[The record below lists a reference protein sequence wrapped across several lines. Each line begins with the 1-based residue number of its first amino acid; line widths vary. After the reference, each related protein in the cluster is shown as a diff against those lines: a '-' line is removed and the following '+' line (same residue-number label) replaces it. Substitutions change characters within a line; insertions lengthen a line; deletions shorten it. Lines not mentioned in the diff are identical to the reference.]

1 MLGKPAWMPAM
12 PWKSSEVVG
21 LTSSTSIVPA
31 FAPISS
37 GGLELIRNL
46 PPQQSVRRGHIL
58 MEQDKPPQ
66 WVHVIHSGMVKLV
79 YLSPEG
85 NEQTIGLRSSGWYSG
100 AVPALMNAPSLY
112 SVQSMTACI
121 VHAIPAQEFLER
133 LMQNT
138 KVMRHFM
145 RVLCQELCSQA
156 SAQVEIMSHNAAD
169 RLVRFMQEREMCGD
183 NWKAVDPLPVLK
195 KLELAQLLSISPEH
209 LSRLLH
215 KQGDDDDNPQPKAS

>member
-1 MLGKPAWMPAM
+1 MSWKPTDKKPL
-12 PWKSSEVVG
+12 VG
-21 LTSSTSIVPA
+21 SAAIIPA

-46 PPQQSVRRGHIL
+46 PPQQSIRRGETLI
-58 MEQDKPPQ
+58 EQDKPPQ

-85 NEQTIGLRSSGWYSG
+85 SEQTIGLRSSGWYSA
-100 AVPALMNAPSLY
+100 AVPVLMNAPSLY
-112 SVQSMTACI
+112 SVQTITECM

-138 KVMRHFM
+138 KVMKHFM
-145 RVLCQELCSQA
+145 RMLCQELCSQA
-156 SAQVEIMSHNAAD
+156 SAQVEIMSHKAAD
-169 RLVRFMQEREMCGD
+169 RLVRFMQEREMSGD

-195 KLELAQLLSISPEH
+195 KLEIAQLLSISPEH

-215 KQGDDDDNPQPKAS
+215 RQDDDDDAAAKAS

>member
-1 MLGKPAWMPAM
+1 MSWKPSDKKDSPG
-12 PWKSSEVVG
+12 SS
-21 LTSSTSIVPA
+21 SIIPA

-46 PPQQSVRRGHIL
+46 PPQLNVKRGVAL

-66 WVHVIHSGMVKLV
+66 WVHLIHSGMVKLV

-85 NEQTIGLRSSGWYSG
+85 SEQTIGLRSSGWFSG
-100 AVPALMNAPSLY
+100 AVPVLMNAPSLY
-112 SVQSMTACI
+112 SVHTVTSCT
-121 VHAIPAQEFLER
+121 VHAIPATEFLER

-138 KVMRHFM
+138 KVMKHFM
-145 RVLCQELCSQA
+145 RMLCQELCSQA

-169 RLVRFMQEREMCGD
+169 RLLRFMQEREMHGD

-195 KLELAQLLSISPEH
+195 KLEIAQLLSISPEH

-215 KQGDDDDNPQPKAS
+215 KRDEDDDDDTRARAS